1 MTTKSAHDATPIRW
15 VLHADMDAFFASVE
29 QRDFP
34 ELADV
39 NLVVG
44 GDGPRGVVAAASYN
58 ARRFGIRSAMPMRAA
73 HARCPDLVVRRGRM
87 DVYRRESKRVFEIFR
102 RFTPLVEGLSLDE
115 AFLDVTQSL
124 ALFESVGA
132 IATELK
138 AAVKDELDLT
148 VSVGAAPNKLVA
160 KIASDL
166 DKPDGLVVVPGDAV
180 VATLDPLSARVLP
193 GIGPR
198 TGERVSAAGL
208 ETLGDIRRA
217 SGNVLQQVFGKHA
230 ESMRRRASGIDDRD
244 VNNERIEKSISAER
258 TFDIDL
264 VERSDI
270 DAELTRLAE
279 KTARRLRDSGNQ
291 SSVVT
296 VKIRQH
302 DFTTVTRQQRLR
314 PPTDVTDMILESAI
328 GLVHRWLDEHR
339 DARIRLLGIG
349 VGGLS
354 VARQADLFGEPDT
367 SGSAV
372 DATVDEVTDRFGLGA
387 LTRASALERPKL
399 KR

>member
-1 MTTKSAHDATPIRW
+1 
-15 VLHADMDAFFASVE
+15 MDAFFASVE

-34 ELADV
+34 ELANV

-73 HARCPDLVVRRGRM
+73 HARCADLVVRRGRM
-87 DVYRRESKRVFEIFR
+87 DVYRRESRRVFEIFR
-102 RFTPLVEGLSLDE
+102 RFTPLIEGLSLDE

-124 ALFESVGA
+124 ALFDSVQA
-132 IATELK
+132 IATALK
-138 AAVKDELDLT
+138 AAVKDERNLT

-166 DKPDGLVVVPGDAV
+166 DKPDGLVIVPSADIQ
-180 VATLDPLSARVLP
+180 ATLDPLPARVLP

-198 TGERVSAAGL
+198 TGERAANAGL
-208 ETLGDIRRA
+208 KTLGDIRTAPATR
-217 SGNVLQQVFGKHA
+217 LQQAFGKHA

-244 VNNERIEKSISAER
+244 VNVERIEKSISAER
-258 TFDIDL
+258 TFDVDL
-264 VERSDI
+264 VEHGDI

-291 SSVVT
+291 ANVVT

-314 PPTDVTDMILESAI
+314 PATDITDTILEAAVA
-328 GLVHRWLDEHR
+328 LVHHWLDEHAG
-339 DARIRLLGIG
+339 ARIRLLGIG
-349 VGGLS
+349 VSGLTI
-354 VARQADLFGEPDT
+354 ARQNDLFGAVET
-367 SGSAV
+367 TGSVV

-387 LTRASALERPKL
+387 LTRASAIQRPKP